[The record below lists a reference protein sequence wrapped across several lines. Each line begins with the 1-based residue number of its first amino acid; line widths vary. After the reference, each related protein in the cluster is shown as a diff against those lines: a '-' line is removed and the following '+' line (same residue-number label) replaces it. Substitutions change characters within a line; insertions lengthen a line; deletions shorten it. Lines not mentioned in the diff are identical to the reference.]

1 MILRYDFLS
10 MGYFGVW
17 SILEYFGVWSI
28 LEYGVFWSILE
39 YGVFGIIL
47 SMKREGRNLKSRIT
61 RYSRPAKGFITLQ
74 NIGHFYMIFM
84 ASASCLFG

>member
-1 MILRYDFLS
+1 MIFRDDFE
-10 MGYFGVW
+10 YGVFW
-17 SILEYFGVWSI
+17 RMEYFGVWSI
-28 LEYGVFWSILE
+28 LVYGIE
-39 YGVFGIIL
+39 HE
-47 SMKREGRNLKSRIT
+47 REERYLKSRIT